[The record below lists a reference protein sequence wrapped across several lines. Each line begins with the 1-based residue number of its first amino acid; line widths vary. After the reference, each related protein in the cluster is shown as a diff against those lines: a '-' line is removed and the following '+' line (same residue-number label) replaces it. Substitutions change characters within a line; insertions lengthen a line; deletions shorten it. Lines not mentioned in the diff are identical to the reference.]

1 MLIVA
6 HLEQI
11 LVLLFR
17 TFWNFFL
24 YSNIFDL
31 WLVASEYVEAA
42 DAEGQLYCLFC
53 VASGNHAR
61 CMCRCRDSERRVTG
75 KAVGRDNV
83 KWEVT
88 AERQGDMNCAG

>member
-17 TFWNFFL
+17 TFWNLFL
-24 YSNIFDL
+24 SSNIFDL

-53 VASGNHAR
+53 VASGNHAVLLL
-61 CMCRCRDSERRVTG
+61 SHSVP
-75 KAVGRDNV
+75 
-83 KWEVT
+83 
-88 AERQGDMNCAG
+88 